1 MSKNTGRK
9 GKSSGQ
15 PDSTPAKA
23 NAKSG
28 ASAGKDSSASS
39 GKGGKAAV
47 LDEAPAPQISKAVFP
62 GWTGKTPSSLLHEH
76 CQKLDWEKPTFDAKR
91 NPRGFVSTVV
101 LGKRNKKTGQIETC
115 TFSPQDIF
123 KPTAAE
129 ARHYAATYALHRV
142 NSHKNM
148 MMVLPLGP
156 RDFWSQLDADKA
168 KAGPADQYLYL
179 PDPFISQAAKLQL
192 QQQHHQQALQEKAR
206 QRAATPIKDTSDEA
220 LVNYGPSEY
229 ASRSTLGGDSRD
241 EKNKK
246 NWDKLPMVH
255 MNQEMRAEVEDVVKK
270 QMAGELYQTY
280 IEEYGSQGE
289 PLYNTVLS
297 KALTR
302 MGFRDRHIAEALQ
315 YCNDQSAALDWLCL
329 HVPEDDLPASFL
341 QSNYNPTITT
351 ISHTSAS
358 LGREYAIKRLSAIG
372 FTSSTCGQIYDMVG
386 ADEEKAMVELFKRLA
401 FPKGQIPEDMVQD
414 IPMEPESP
422 EQLQE
427 LREDEMLALESIY
440 DDRFKREGA
449 FCAKIKLE
457 ATLHNNK
464 NAPKIELE
472 IRISETSTYPF
483 NQPPLFI
490 INEPDLP
497 SYLRL
502 SIIQKTM
509 QYAYRTMVL
518 AMGGP
523 IVYDVVEWIQDNLR
537 DILDNP
543 PSLVQLTEGLIT
555 VDASQEPESQESLAG
570 QVNQDAEESLLVKAT
585 GSKLSLSNN
594 PARKD
599 NKKGIRR
606 LNIKPNSPGSI
617 AMLKEYENLKAKNT
631 SFQALQVG
639 REKLPAWSFKNQLV
653 TAVKENPVVIVC
665 GETGCGKTTQVPQFI
680 LDSWIQE
687 NIGEYA
693 NIVCTQPRRI
703 AAIGVAERVAVE
715 RATDVGQQVGYA
727 IRGENR
733 SNKNT
738 KLMFCTTGILLRRLH
753 SDPTLQ
759 NVTHVMVDEVH
770 ERSVDSDFLLII
782 LRDLIRARKD
792 LKLILMSA
800 TINSEFFSGYFDGCP
815 VIEIPGFTHPVEELY
830 MEQIVARTHHV
841 PDFRG
846 ANVKRVKMTDAME
859 DEWEK
864 TRAEYASLGYDEE
877 TIAKVRT
884 MEAYAER
891 IDYELIV
898 ASVGD
903 ILKRKEPAGSV
914 DGAILIFLPGVM
926 EIKKCIDSLTVFSRT
941 VPQTLDIMPLHAALT
956 PKEQSSIFAPVRKG
970 VRKIVVATNVA
981 ETSITIDGVV
991 YVIDSG
997 RVKETRMENNM
1008 TKLVETW
1015 TSFASTRQ
1023 RKGRAGRTRPGIVY
1037 KLFSKKQSLKLAPQ
1051 QDPEILRIPLE
1062 QLCLSVKAMG
1072 EKNVEGFLGRALT
1085 PPSTAAIQTA
1095 LKTLEDLSAL
1105 DNATGELTPLGKHMA
1120 DIPADLRVAK
1130 MLVFG
1135 AVFRCLEPILVVA
1148 SCMSVKSPFVSPMDK
1163 REDAQNKKMQFA
1175 TAKSDLLTAW
1185 KAYDS
1190 WEKLKDSGASRSELK
1205 SFCEE
1210 NYLST
1215 NTLFEI
1221 QNLKSQY
1228 LEVLDTIGFTSKDA
1242 AGRQSRRRSERCS
1255 LAEDN
1260 VNSDNM
1266 ALVKAIILSGL
1277 YPNVI
1282 KIKMPDAK
1290 FDKMIAGAVER
1301 ETVTKEIRLFTKDDG
1316 RVFLHPSSIL
1326 FQTNQYQV
1334 PFLVYFSK
1342 LETTKIFVHD
1352 ATMVPMYGLLLFG
1365 GQVQVDHLGRG
1376 LEIGDGFIKL
1386 RAFARIGVLV
1396 NQLKKLLDAVL
1407 QAKVSNPDLNVSESP
1422 VVETMIKLVSTDGI

>member
-1 MSKNTGRK
+1 MSKNTAKK
-9 GKSSGQ
+9 GKSSG
-15 PDSTPAKA
+15 DSSPAKA
-23 NAKSG
+23 VARG
-28 ASAGKDSSASS
+28 ASPSGSKNG
-39 GKGGKAAV
+39 GKGGKAAAAT
-47 LDEAPAPQISKAVFP
+47 LDEPAVPQPSKAIFP

-76 CQKLDWEKPTFDAKR
+76 CQKLDWEKPTFDVNR
-91 NPRGFVSTVV
+91 TPRGFFCTVV
-101 LGKRNKKTGQIETC
+101 LGKRNKKTGQIETA
-115 TFSPQDIF
+115 TFTPQDTH
-123 KPTAAE
+123 KPSAVE
-129 ARHYAATYALHRV
+129 ARHYGATYALHRV

-148 MMVLPLGP
+148 MMVLPPGP

-168 KAGPADQYLYL
+168 KAGPSEQHLYL
-179 PDPFISQAAKLQL
+179 SDPFISQAAKLQL
-192 QQQHHQQALQEKAR
+192 QQQYQQLAVQEQAR
-206 QRAATPIKDTSDEA
+206 ARSATPTKDPPAETT
-220 LVNYGPSEY
+220 VHHGPSEY
-229 ASRSTLGGDSRD
+229 SSRSTIAGESNGDTQ
-241 EKNKK
+241 KK

-270 QMAGELYQTY
+270 QMAGELYQMY
-280 IEEYGSQGE
+280 IEEYGAHGT
-289 PLYNTVLS
+289 PMYNTGLS

-302 MGFRDRHIAEALQ
+302 MGFRERHVAEALQ
-315 YCNDQSAALDWLCL
+315 YCNDQASALDWLCL

-358 LGREYAIKRLSAIG
+358 LGREYAIKRLSTIG

-386 ADEEKAMVELFKRLA
+386 GDEDKAMEELFKRLA
-401 FPKGQIPEDMVQD
+401 FPKGYIPEDMIQD
-414 IPMEPESP
+414 ASMEPESL

-427 LREDEMLALESIY
+427 LRGDEMLALESIY
-440 DDRFKREGA
+440 ESRFKKEDDS
-449 FCAKIKLE
+449 CAKLMLE
-457 ATLHNNK
+457 TTLHK
-464 NAPKIELE
+464 TKDAPKIELE
-472 IRISETSTYPF
+472 IRIPTSSTYPF

-509 QYAYRTMVL
+509 QYAYQAVAL

-523 IVYDVVEWIQDNLR
+523 IIYDVVEWIQDNLK
-537 DILDNP
+537 DILNNP
-543 PSLVQLTEGLIT
+543 PSLVQLTEGLIA
-555 VDASQEPESQESLAG
+555 VDLSQEPESQESLAG
-570 QVNQDAEESLLVKAT
+570 QIVQSDGEPLLVKAT
-585 GSKLSLSNN
+585 KSNLN
-594 PARKD
+594 LGRPSAPKES
-599 NKKGIRR
+599 KKGTRR
-606 LNIKPNSPGSI
+606 LDIKPNSAAI
-617 AMLKEYENLKAKNT
+617 LKEYENLKATNV
-631 SFQALQVG
+631 SFQALQMG
-639 REKLPAWSFKNQLV
+639 RQKLPAWGYKDRLV
-653 TAVKENPVVIVC
+653 QAIKDNAVVIVC

-687 NIGEYA
+687 SIGEFA

-703 AAIGVAERVAVE
+703 AAIGVAERVAAE
-715 RATDVGQQVGYA
+715 RCTDIGQQVGYA
-727 IRGENR
+727 IRGENKSSR
-733 SNKNT
+733 NT
-738 KLMFCTTGILLRRLH
+738 KLLFCTTGILLRRLH
-753 SDPTLQ
+753 SDPDLQ

-782 LRDLIRARKD
+782 LRDLLRKRKD

-800 TINSEFFSGYFDGCP
+800 TINSELFSGYFDGCP
-815 VIEIPGFTHPVEELY
+815 VYEIPGFTHPVEELY
-830 MEQIVARTHHV
+830 MEQIVARTGHT

-846 ANVKRVKMTDAME
+846 SNVKRIKMTEAME
-859 DEWEK
+859 EEWEK
-864 TRAEYASLGYDEE
+864 TKGEYESHGLDSE
-877 TIAKVRT
+877 TIAKIKT

-898 ASVGD
+898 ASVSD

-926 EIKKCIDSLTVFSRT
+926 EIKKCIDTLTAFAKT
-941 VPQTLDIMPLHAALT
+941 VPQTLDIIPLHAALT
-956 PKEQSSIFAPVRKG
+956 PKEQSSVFAPARKG

-997 RVKETRMENNM
+997 RVKETRMENSM

-1072 EKNVEGFLGRALT
+1072 EKNVEAFLSKALT
-1085 PPSTAAIQTA
+1085 PPSVAAIQSA

-1105 DNATGELTPLGKHMA
+1105 DSSTGDLTPLGRHMA

-1130 MLVFG
+1130 MLIFG
-1135 AVFRCLEPILVVA
+1135 AVFKCLEPILVVA

-1163 REDAQNKKMQFA
+1163 REEAQAKKNQFA

-1185 KAYDS
+1185 KAYDK
-1190 WEKLKDSGASRSELK
+1190 WEELKDSGASRSELK
-1205 SFCEE
+1205 MFCED
-1210 NYLST
+1210 NYLSS

-1228 LEVLDTIGFTSKDA
+1228 LEALETIGFTSKNS
-1242 AGRQSRRRSERCS
+1242 SRSQGQRRSERRS
-1255 LAEDN
+1255 SEEDN
-1260 VNSDNM
+1260 IHSDNM
-1266 ALVKAIILSGL
+1266 ALVKSIILSGL

-1282 KIKMPDAK
+1282 KVKMPSAK

-1301 ETVTKEIRLFTKDDG
+1301 ETVTKEIRMFTKEDG

-1326 FQTNQYQV
+1326 FQSNQYQV

-1365 GQVQVDHLGRG
+1365 GKVQVDHLGRG
-1376 LEIGDGFIKL
+1376 LEIGDGFVKL

-1396 NQLKKLLDAVL
+1396 NQLKKLLDSIL
-1407 QAKVSNPDLNVSESP
+1407 QAKISNPDLNVSGNA
-1422 VVETMIKLVSTDGI
+1422 VVETMVKLVSTDGI

>member
-1 MSKNTGRK
+1 MSKNNSK
-9 GKSSGQ
+9 KSKSVAE
-15 PDSTPAKA
+15 SAPAKVGGGGG
-23 NAKSG
+23 KG
-28 ASAGKDSSASS
+28 AP
-39 GKGGKAAV
+39 GKGGKGAAQ
-47 LDEAPAPQISKAVFP
+47 EAPPTPEPARAIFP

-76 CQKLDWEKPTFDAKR
+76 CQKHDWEKPTFDVKR
-91 NPRGFVSTVV
+91 TPRGFVCTIV
-101 LGKRNKKTGQIETC
+101 LGKRNKKTGQIETASF
-115 TFSPQDIF
+115 TPKDVF
-123 KPTAAE
+123 KPTAVE
-129 ARHYAATYALHRV
+129 ARHYGATYALHRV

-148 MMVLPLGP
+148 IMVLPPGP
-156 RDFWSQLDADKA
+156 RDLWSQLDDEKS
-168 KAGPADQYLYL
+168 KAGPSEQHLYH

-192 QQQHHQQALQEKAR
+192 QQQSHQQALQEQAKAR
-206 QRAATPIKDTSDEA
+206 AASSAKKDDDDTPTHH
-220 LVNYGPSEY
+220 GPSEY
-229 ASRSTLGGDSRD
+229 ASRSALGGGIGGKDDPSQ
-241 EKNKK
+241 KK

-280 IEEYGSQGE
+280 IEEYGTQGE
-289 PLYNTVLS
+289 PMYNTILS

-302 MGFRDRHIAEALQ
+302 MGFRDRHVAEALQ
-315 YCNDQSAALDWLCL
+315 YCNDQPSALDWLCL

-372 FTSSTCGQIYDMVG
+372 FTSATCGQIYDMVG
-386 ADEEKAMVELFKRLA
+386 GDEDRAMEELFKRLA
-401 FPKGQIPEDMVQD
+401 FPKGQIPDDMVQD

-422 EQLQE
+422 EQLKE
-427 LREDEMLALESIY
+427 LRDDEMLALESIY
-440 DDRFKREGA
+440 DDRFQRDDEG
-449 FCAKIKLE
+449 CAKIKLE
-457 ATLHNNK
+457 TTLHNTK
-464 NAPKIELE
+464 NAPKIDLE
-472 IRISETSTYPF
+472 IRIPSTSTYPF

-490 INEPDLP
+490 IHEPDLP

-509 QYAYRTMVL
+509 QFAYKTMVL

-523 IVYDVVEWIQDNLR
+523 IVYDVVEWIQENLR

-555 VDASQEPESQESLAG
+555 VDFSQEEESQESLAL
-570 QVNQDAEESLLVKAT
+570 QAEDADSLLVKT
-585 GSKLSLSNN
+585 VDSKLSLNGA
-594 PARKD
+594 PGAKGG
-599 NKKGIRR
+599 KKRGIRP

-617 AMLKEYENLKAKNT
+617 AMLKDYEKLLASNV
-631 SFQALQVG
+631 SFQALQMA
-639 REKLPAWSFKNQLV
+639 RAKLPAWGFKEQLV
-653 TAVKENPVVIVC
+653 KAVKDNSVVIVC

-687 NIGEYA
+687 AIGEQA

-715 RATDVGQQVGYA
+715 RSTDIGQQVGYA
-727 IRGENR
+727 IRGENKSSR
-733 SNKNT
+733 NT
-738 KLMFCTTGILLRRLH
+738 KLLFCTTGILLRRLH

-759 NVTHVMVDEVH
+759 NITHVMVDEVH

-782 LRDLIRARKD
+782 LRELVRKRKD

-800 TINSEFFSGYFDGCP
+800 TINSEFFSAYFDGCP
-815 VIEIPGFTHPVEELY
+815 VYEIPGFTHPVEELY
-830 MEQIVARTHHV
+830 MEQIVARTGHK
-841 PDFRG
+841 PDFKG
-846 ANVKRVKMTDAME
+846 TNVKRTKMTEAME
-859 DEWEK
+859 EEWERTK
-864 TRAEYASLGYDEE
+864 AEYEKEGLDEE
-877 TIAKVRT
+877 TISKVKT
-884 MEAYAER
+884 MELYAER

-926 EIKKCIDSLTVFSRT
+926 EIKKAIDALTVFSRS

-956 PKEQSSIFAPVRKG
+956 PKEQNSIFTPVRKG

-1037 KLFSKKQSLKLAPQ
+1037 KLFSRKQSLKLAPQ

-1072 EKNVEGFLGRALT
+1072 EKNVEAFLGKALT
-1085 PPSTAAIQTA
+1085 PPSLAAIQTA
-1095 LKTLEDLSAL
+1095 LKTLEDLNAL
-1105 DNATGELTPLGKHMA
+1105 DGTSGELTPLGKHMA

-1130 MLVFG
+1130 MLIFG

-1148 SCMSVKSPFVSPMDK
+1148 SCMSVKSPFVSPMEK
-1163 REDAQNKKMQFA
+1163 RDEAQTKKEQFA

-1190 WEKLKDSGASRSELK
+1190 WEKLRDNGAGRSELK
-1205 SFCEE
+1205 SYCEE
-1210 NYLST
+1210 NFLST

-1228 LEVLDTIGFTSKDA
+1228 LEVLDSIGFTSKDDDKS
-1242 AGRQSRRRSERCS
+1242 RSRRRSERCS
-1255 LAEDN
+1255 AEADN
-1260 VNSDNM
+1260 VHSDNM

-1282 KIKMPDAK
+1282 KVKMPDAK

-1301 ETVTKEIRLFTKDDG
+1301 ETVTKEIRMFTKDDG

-1326 FQTNQYQV
+1326 FQANQYQV

-1342 LETTKIFVHD
+1342 LETSKIFVHD

-1396 NQLKKLLDAVL
+1396 NQLKKLLEALL
-1407 QAKVSNPDLNVSESP
+1407 QAKIANPDLSVSESP
-1422 VVETMIKLVSTDGI
+1422 VVETMIKLVTTDGI

>member
-1 MSKNTGRK
+1 
-9 GKSSGQ
+9 
-15 PDSTPAKA
+15 
-23 NAKSG
+23 
-28 ASAGKDSSASS
+28 
-39 GKGGKAAV
+39 
-47 LDEAPAPQISKAVFP
+47 
-62 GWTGKTPSSLLHEH
+62 
-76 CQKLDWEKPTFDAKR
+76 
-91 NPRGFVSTVV
+91 
-101 LGKRNKKTGQIETC
+101 
-115 TFSPQDIF
+115 
-123 KPTAAE
+123 
-129 ARHYAATYALHRV
+129 
-142 NSHKNM
+142 M
-148 MMVLPLGP
+148 MMVLPPGP
-156 RDFWSQLDADKA
+156 RDLWSQLDADKN
-168 KAGPADQYLYL
+168 KAGPSEQYLYL
-179 PDPFISQAAKLQL
+179 PDPFISQAAKQQL
-192 QQQHHQQALQEKAR
+192 QQQSHQQALQAQAKA
-206 QRAATPIKDTSDEA
+206 RAATPTKDLSQDTP
-220 LVNYGPSEY
+220 VHHGPSEY
-229 ASRSTLGGDSRD
+229 SSRSTLGGQIND
-241 EKNKK
+241 EKQKK

-280 IEEYGSQGE
+280 IEEYGAQGE
-289 PLYNTVLS
+289 PMYNTALS

-302 MGFRDRHIAEALQ
+302 MGFRDRHVAEAMQ
-315 YCNDQSAALDWLCL
+315 YCSDQASALDWLCL

-351 ISHTSAS
+351 INHTSAS

-372 FTSSTCGQIYDMVG
+372 FTSTTCGQIYDMVDG
-386 ADEEKAMVELFKRLA
+386 DEDKAMDELFKRLA
-401 FPKGQIPEDMVQD
+401 FPKGQIPEDMAQD
-414 IPMEPESP
+414 TPIEPESP

-427 LREDEMLALESIY
+427 FREDEMLALESIY
-440 DDRFKREGA
+440 DDRFKRESDS
-449 FCAKIKLE
+449 CAKIKLE
-457 ATLHNNK
+457 TTLHNTK

-472 IRISETSTYPF
+472 IRIPASSTYPF

-490 INEPDLP
+490 INEPELP

-523 IVYDVVEWIQDNLR
+523 IIYDVVEWIQDNLR

-543 PSLVQLTEGLIT
+543 PSLVQLTEGLIK
-555 VDASQEPESQESLAG
+555 VDLAQEEESQESLAAHT
-570 QVNQDAEESLLVKAT
+570 NQDNVESLLIRAT
-585 GSKLSLSNN
+585 DSKLSLNGT
-594 PARKD
+594 PARND
-599 NKKGIRR
+599 IKKGAKRQ
-606 LNIKPNSPGSI
+606 NIKPNSPGSI
-617 AMLKEYENLKAKNT
+617 AMLKEYERLKANDV
-631 SFQALQVG
+631 SFQALQMA
-639 REKLPAWSFKNQLV
+639 RAKLPAWSFKDELV
-653 TAVKENPVVIVC
+653 KAVKDNSVVIVC

-687 NIGEYA
+687 SIGEHA

-715 RATDVGQQVGYA
+715 RATDIGQQVGYA
-727 IRGENR
+727 IRGENKSGR
-733 SNKNT
+733 NT
-738 KLMFCTTGILLRRLH
+738 KLLFCTTGILLRRLH

-782 LRDLIRARKD
+782 LRDLVRTRKD

-830 MEQIVARTHHV
+830 MEQIVARTCHT

-846 ANVKRVKMTDAME
+846 TTTKRIKMTDAMGE
-859 DEWEK
+859 EWE
-864 TRAEYASLGYDEE
+864 RARIEYANEGLDEE
-877 TIAKVRT
+877 TIAKIKT

-891 IDYELIV
+891 IDYDLIT

-926 EIKKCIDSLTVFSRT
+926 EIKKCIDALMLFSRT
-941 VPQTLDIMPLHAALT
+941 VTQTLDIMPLHAALT
-956 PKEQSSIFAPVRKG
+956 PKEQSNVFAPAHKG
-970 VRKIVVATNVA
+970 ARKIVVATNVA

-997 RVKETRMENNM
+997 KVKETRMENNM

-1037 KLFSKKQSLKLAPQ
+1037 KLFSRKQSLKLAPQ

-1072 EKNVEGFLGRALT
+1072 EKDVEAFLSRALT
-1085 PPSTAAIQTA
+1085 PPSLSAIQTA
-1095 LKTLEDLSAL
+1095 IKTLEDLNAL
-1105 DNATGELTPLGKHMA
+1105 DGATGELTPLGKHMA

-1130 MLVFG
+1130 MLIYG

-1163 REDAQNKKMQFA
+1163 RDEAQTKKMQFA

-1185 KAYDS
+1185 KAYDT
-1190 WEKLKDSGASRSELK
+1190 WEKLKGNGASRSELK

-1210 NYLST
+1210 NFLST

-1228 LEVLDTIGFTSKDA
+1228 LEVLDTIGFTSRDA
-1242 AGRQSRRRSERCS
+1242 SRSQNRRRSERGS
-1255 LAEDN
+1255 SPQDN
-1260 VNSDNM
+1260 VHSDNM

-1326 FQTNQYQV
+1326 FQSNSYQV

-1342 LETTKIFVHD
+1342 LETSKIFVHD

-1407 QAKVSNPDLNVSESP
+1407 QAKISNPDLNVSESP
-1422 VVETMIKLVSTDGI
+1422 VVETMVKLVTTDGI

>member
-1 MSKNTGRK
+1 MSKNTTKK
-9 GKSSGQ
+9 GKN
-15 PDSTPAKA
+15 STPSDSSPAKPAAKA
-23 NAKSG
+23 ANASG
-28 ASAGKDSSASS
+28 AKA
-39 GKGGKAAV
+39 GKGGKAALV
-47 LDEAPAPQISKAVFP
+47 DEPEVPQISKAVFP

-91 NPRGFVSTVV
+91 RPQGFVCTVV
-101 LGKRNKKTGQIETC
+101 LGKRNRKTGQIETV
-115 TFSPQDIF
+115 TFEPQDVY
-123 KPTAAE
+123 KPTAVE
-129 ARHYAATYALHRV
+129 ARHFGATYALHRV
-142 NSHKNM
+142 SSHRNLM
-148 MMVLPLGP
+148 MMLPPGP
-156 RDFWSQLDADKA
+156 RDLWSQLDAEKE
-168 KAGPADQYLYL
+168 KAGPSDQILYL
-179 PDPFISQAAKLQL
+179 QDPFISQAAKLQL
-192 QQQHHQQALQEKAR
+192 QQQYHQQALQEQAKS
-206 QRAATPIKDTSDEA
+206 RAATPNKDMSNETTTSH
-220 LVNYGPSEY
+220 GPSEY
-229 ASRSTLGGDSRD
+229 ASRSTLGGQDKD
-241 EKNKK
+241 GKQKK

-280 IEEYGSQGE
+280 IEEYGTQGE
-289 PLYNTVLS
+289 PMYNTNLS

-302 MGFRDRHIAEALQ
+302 MGFRDRHVAEALQ
-315 YCNDQSAALDWLCL
+315 YCNDQASALDWLCL

-351 ISHTSAS
+351 ISHTSTS

-372 FTSSTCGQIYDMVG
+372 FTSSTCGQIYDLVG
-386 ADEEKAMVELFKRLA
+386 GDEDKAMDELFRRLS

-440 DDRFKREGA
+440 DDRFKREGV
-449 FCAKIKLE
+449 CAKIKLE
-457 ATLHNNK
+457 TTLHNTK

-472 IRISETSTYPF
+472 IRIPTSSTYPF

-509 QYAYRTMVL
+509 QYAYRAMVL

-523 IVYDVVEWIQDNLR
+523 IVYDVVEWIQENLR
-537 DILDNP
+537 SILDNP
-543 PSLVQLTEGLIT
+543 PSLVQLTEGLIAVELT
-555 VDASQEPESQESLAG
+555 QDKESQESLAHQEG
-570 QVNQDAEESLLVKAT
+570 QDDSEPLLVKAMN
-585 GSKLSLSNN
+585 SKLSLNN
-594 PARKD
+594 TLARKD
-599 NKKGIRR
+599 NKKPARR
-606 LNIKPNSPGSI
+606 LNIKSNSQGSI
-617 AMLKEYENLKAKNT
+617 ALLKEYENLLANNV
-631 SFQALQVG
+631 SFQALQMA
-639 REKLPAWSFKNQLV
+639 RAKLPAWSFKDQLV
-653 TAVKENPVVIVC
+653 KAVKENPVVIVC

-687 NIGEYA
+687 SIGEHA

-715 RATDVGQQVGYA
+715 RATDIGQQVGYA

-733 SNKNT
+733 SSRNT
-738 KLMFCTTGILLRRLH
+738 KLLFCTTGILLRRLH

-759 NVTHVMVDEVH
+759 NITHVMVDEVH

-782 LRDLIRARKD
+782 LRDLVRTRKD

-800 TINSEFFSGYFDGCP
+800 TINSEFFSGYFDNCP
-815 VIEIPGFTHPVEELY
+815 VIEIPGFTHPVEELF
-830 MEQIVARTHHV
+830 MEQIVARTSHT

-846 ANVKRVKMTDAME
+846 SNIKRAKMTEAME
-859 DEWEK
+859 EEWEK
-864 TRAEYASLGYDEE
+864 TKAQYESEGLSED
-877 TIAKVRT
+877 TISKIKT

-926 EIKKCIDSLTVFSRT
+926 EIKKCIDALTAFSKT
-941 VPQTLDIMPLHAALT
+941 VSQTLDIIPLHAALT
-956 PKEQSSIFAPVRKG
+956 PKEQNSVFAPVRKG

-997 RVKETRMENNM
+997 RVKETKMENNM

-1072 EKNVEGFLGRALT
+1072 EKNVEAFLSRALT
-1085 PPSTAAIQTA
+1085 PPSLTAIQSA
-1095 LKTLEDLSAL
+1095 INTLIDLNAL
-1105 DNATGELTPLGKHMA
+1105 DGTTGELTPLGKHMA

-1130 MLVFG
+1130 MLIFG

-1148 SCMSVKSPFVSPMDK
+1148 SCMSVKTPFLSPMDK
-1163 REDAQNKKMQFA
+1163 KDEAQNKKRQFS

-1185 KAYDS
+1185 KAYDT
-1190 WEKLKDSGASRSELK
+1190 WEKLKDSGATRSELK

-1228 LEVLDTIGFTSKDA
+1228 LEALETIGFAFKDTS
-1242 AGRQSRRRSERCS
+1242 GSQSRRRSEKCS
-1255 LAEDN
+1255 CEQDN
-1260 VNSDNM
+1260 INSDNM
-1266 ALVKAIILSGL
+1266 ALIKAIILSGL

-1282 KIKMPDAK
+1282 KVKMPDAK

-1301 ETVTKEIRLFTKDDG
+1301 ETVTKEIRMFTKDDG
-1316 RVFLHPSSIL
+1316 RVFLHPTSIL

-1342 LETTKIFVHD
+1342 LETSKIFVHD

-1365 GQVQVDHLGRG
+1365 GQVHVDHLGRG
-1376 LEIGDGFIKL
+1376 LEIGDGFVKL

-1407 QAKVSNPDLNVSESP
+1407 QAKISNPDLNVSESP

>member
-1 MSKNTGRK
+1 MSKNSSKK
-9 GKSSGQ
+9 GKA
-15 PDSTPAKA
+15 PDPIPKAPAK
-23 NAKSG
+23 
-28 ASAGKDSSASS
+28 
-39 GKGGKAAV
+39 GKGGKGAIIGDAP
-47 LDEAPAPQISKAVFP
+47 PAPEPSRSVFP

-76 CQKLDWEKPTFDAKR
+76 CQKNGWEKPTFDVRKTA
-91 NPRGFVSTVV
+91 RGYLCTIV
-101 LGKRNKKTGQIETC
+101 LGKRNKKTSQIETV
-115 TFSPQDIF
+115 TFTPTDISR
-123 KPTAAE
+123 PTAVE
-129 ARHYAATYALHRV
+129 ARHYGATFALHRV
-142 NSHKNM
+142 SSHRNL
-148 MMVLPLGP
+148 MMVLPPGP
-156 RDFWSQLDADKA
+156 RDLWSQLDAEKA
-168 KAGPADQYLYL
+168 KAGPSAQHLYL
-179 PDPFISQAAKLQL
+179 ADPFISQATKLQL
-192 QQQHHQQALQEKAR
+192 QQQQQQQLLQEQ
-206 QRAATPIKDTSDEA
+206 QRARSATPTKDDSQEST
-220 LVNYGPSEY
+220 VHHGPSAY
-229 ASRSTLGGDSRD
+229 ASRSALTSKEND
-241 EKNKK
+241 EEQKK
-246 NWDKLPMVH
+246 KWDKLPMVH

-280 IEEYGSQGE
+280 IEEYGAHGE
-289 PLYNTVLS
+289 PKYNTTLS
-297 KALTR
+297 KALIR
-302 MGFRDRHIAEALQ
+302 MGFRDRHVAEALQ
-315 YCNDQSAALDWLCL
+315 YCNDQASALDWLCL
-329 HVPEDDLPASFL
+329 HVPEDDLPDSFL
-341 QSNYNPTITT
+341 QTNYNPTITT
-351 ISHTSAS
+351 SSHNSAT

-372 FTSSTCGQIYDMVG
+372 FTPATCGQVYDLVG
-386 ADEEKAMVELFKRLA
+386 GDEDRALEELFRRLS
-401 FPKGQIPEDMVQD
+401 FPKGQVPEDMVQD
-414 IPMEPESP
+414 IPMEAESP

-440 DDRFKREGA
+440 DDRFKRA
-449 FCAKIKLE
+449 ADNIAKIKLE
-457 ATLHNNK
+457 TSLHNTK

-472 IRISETSTYPF
+472 IRIPTSSTYPF
-483 NQPPLFI
+483 NQPPLFL

-509 QYAYRTMVL
+509 QFAYRSMVM

-523 IVYDVVEWIQDNLR
+523 IMYDVVEWIQENLR

-555 VDASQEPESQESLAG
+555 VDLSQEEESQESIADLVNPEHALLA
-570 QVNQDAEESLLVKAT
+570 ASLD
-585 GSKLSLSNN
+585 SKLSIQ
-594 PARKD
+594 D
-599 NKKGIRR
+599 NKSTPKVNQKRGIKK
-606 LNIKPNSPGSI
+606 LNIKPNSPGSV
-617 AMLKEYENLKAKNT
+617 AMLKEYEALLAKDV
-631 SFQALQVG
+631 SFQALQMS
-639 REKLPAWSFKNQLV
+639 RAKLPAWGFKDTLV
-653 TAVKENPVVIVC
+653 KAVKENPVVIVC

-687 NIGEYA
+687 SIGEYA

-715 RATDVGQQVGYA
+715 RGTAIGQQVGYA
-727 IRGENR
+727 IRGENKSSR
-733 SNKNT
+733 NT
-738 KLMFCTTGILLRRLH
+738 KLLFCTTGILLRRLH

-759 NVTHVMVDEVH
+759 GVTHVMVDEVH

-782 LRDLIRARKD
+782 IRDLIRKRKD

-800 TINSEFFSGYFDGCP
+800 TINSEFFSAYFDGCP
-815 VIEIPGFTHPVEELY
+815 VFEIPGFTHPVEELY
-830 MEQIVARTHHV
+830 MEQIVARTKHT

-846 ANVKRVKMTDAME
+846 TNVRRTKMTEAME
-859 DEWEK
+859 EEWERTK
-864 TRAEYASLGYDEE
+864 AEYASEGLDEE
-877 TIAKVRT
+877 TIAKVKT
-884 MEAYAER
+884 MELYAER
-891 IDYELIV
+891 IDYDLIV
-898 ASVGD
+898 ASVRD
-903 ILKRKEPAGSV
+903 ILQCKEPPGSV

-926 EIKKCIDSLTVFSRT
+926 EIKKCIEALSQLART

-956 PKEQSSIFAPVRKG
+956 PKEQNSVFAPVRKG

-1037 KLFSKKQSLKLAPQ
+1037 KLFSRKQSAKLAPQ

-1072 EKNVEGFLGRALT
+1072 EKNVQGFLSRALT
-1085 PPSTAAIQTA
+1085 PPSLEAIQTA
-1095 LKTLEDLSAL
+1095 LKTLEELNAL
-1105 DNATGELTPLGKHMA
+1105 DGSTGELTPLGKHMA

-1130 MLVFG
+1130 MLIFG

-1148 SCMSVKSPFVSPMDK
+1148 SCMSVKSPFLSPMDK
-1163 REDAQNKKMQFA
+1163 REEAQAKKMQFS
-1175 TAKSDLLTAW
+1175 TSKSDLLTAW
-1185 KAYDS
+1185 KAYDT
-1190 WEKLKDSGASRSELK
+1190 WEKLKDSGHSRSELK
-1205 SFCEE
+1205 AFCEE
-1210 NYLST
+1210 NFLST

-1228 LEVLDTIGFTSKDA
+1228 LEVLDSIGFTTRDEQSS
-1242 AGRQSRRRSERCS
+1242 SRRRSERCS
-1255 LAEDN
+1255 SAIDN
-1260 VNSDNM
+1260 TNSDNLT
-1266 ALVKAIILSGL
+1266 LVKAIILSGL

-1282 KIKMPDAK
+1282 KVKMPSAK

-1301 ETVTKEIRLFTKDDG
+1301 ETVVKEIRMFTKDDG
-1316 RVFLHPSSIL
+1316 RVFLHPSSTL
-1326 FQTNQYQV
+1326 FHSNQFPV

-1365 GQVQVDHLGRG
+1365 GKVQVDHLGRG

-1407 QAKVSNPDLNVSESP
+1407 QAKISNPDLNVSESP
-1422 VVETMIKLVSTDGI
+1422 VVEMMMKLVSTDGI

>member
-1 MSKNTGRK
+1 
-9 GKSSGQ
+9 
-15 PDSTPAKA
+15 
-23 NAKSG
+23 
-28 ASAGKDSSASS
+28 
-39 GKGGKAAV
+39 
-47 LDEAPAPQISKAVFP
+47 
-62 GWTGKTPSSLLHEH
+62 
-76 CQKLDWEKPTFDAKR
+76 
-91 NPRGFVSTVV
+91 
-101 LGKRNKKTGQIETC
+101 
-115 TFSPQDIF
+115 
-123 KPTAAE
+123 
-129 ARHYAATYALHRV
+129 
-142 NSHKNM
+142 
-148 MMVLPLGP
+148 
-156 RDFWSQLDADKA
+156 
-168 KAGPADQYLYL
+168 
-179 PDPFISQAAKLQL
+179 
-192 QQQHHQQALQEKAR
+192 
-206 QRAATPIKDTSDEA
+206 
-220 LVNYGPSEY
+220 
-229 ASRSTLGGDSRD
+229 
-241 EKNKK
+241 
-246 NWDKLPMVH
+246 MVH

-280 IEEYGSQGE
+280 IEEYGAHGE
-289 PLYNTVLS
+289 PMYNTVLS

-302 MGFRDRHIAEALQ
+302 MGFRDRHVAEALQ
-315 YCNDQSAALDWLCL
+315 YCNDQASALDWLCL
-329 HVPEDDLPASFL
+329 HVPEDDLPANFL
-341 QSNYNPTITT
+341 HFNYNPTITT
-351 ISHTSAS
+351 INHTSAT
-358 LGREYAIKRLSAIG
+358 LRREYAIKRLSAIG
-372 FTSSTCGQIYDMVG
+372 FTSATCGQVYDLVG
-386 ADEEKAMVELFKRLA
+386 SDEDRAMEELFKRLA

-414 IPMEPESP
+414 IEMDPVSP

-427 LREDEMLALESIY
+427 LREDEMMALESIY
-440 DDRFKREGA
+440 DDRFSRDDTNV
-449 FCAKIKLE
+449 AKIKLE
-457 ATLHNNK
+457 TTLHNTK

-472 IRISETSTYPF
+472 VRIPSTSTYPF

-509 QYAYRTMVL
+509 QFAYRSMVM

-523 IVYDVVEWIQDNLR
+523 IVYDVVEWIQENVR

-555 VDASQEPESQESLAG
+555 VDMSQEEEKQDSLSSLVDPEEALLAKSL
-570 QVNQDAEESLLVKAT
+570 S
-585 GSKLSLSNN
+585 SKLSINN
-594 PARKD
+594 GQSQAKNNNRRGI
-599 NKKGIRR
+599 KK
-606 LNIKPNSPGSI
+606 LNIKHNSPGSMTI
-617 AMLKEYENLKAKNT
+617 LKEYEELKANDAA
-631 SFQALQVG
+631 FQALQMG
-639 REKLPAWSFKNQLV
+639 RAKLPAWGFKDTLV
-653 TAVKENPVVIVC
+653 RAVKENSVVIVC

-687 NIGEYA
+687 CVGEYA

-715 RATDVGQQVGYA
+715 RGASIGQQVGYA
-727 IRGENR
+727 IRGENKSSR
-733 SNKNT
+733 NT
-738 KLMFCTTGILLRRLH
+738 KLLFCTTGILLRRLH

-759 NVTHVMVDEVH
+759 GVTHIMVDEVH

-782 LRDLIRARKD
+782 IRDLIRKRKD

-800 TINSEFFSGYFDGCP
+800 TINSEFFSAYFDGCP
-815 VIEIPGFTHPVEELY
+815 VFEIPGFTHPVEELF
-830 MEQIVARTHHV
+830 MEQIVARTGHS
-841 PDFRG
+841 PDFKG
-846 ANVKRVKMTDAME
+846 SNVRRTKMTDAME
-859 DEWEK
+859 EEWERTK
-864 TRAEYASLGYDEE
+864 AEYASEGLNDE
-877 TIAKVRT
+877 TIAKIKT
-884 MEAYAER
+884 MELYAER

-898 ASVGD
+898 ASVQD
-903 ILKRKEPAGSV
+903 ILRRKEPAGSV

-926 EIKKCIDSLTVFSRT
+926 EIKKCIDALTLFSRS

-956 PKEQSSIFAPVRKG
+956 PKEQNSIFSPVRKG

-1037 KLFSKKQSLKLAPQ
+1037 KLFSRKQSAKLAPQ

-1072 EKNVEGFLGRALT
+1072 EKNVESFLSRALT
-1085 PPSTAAIQTA
+1085 PPPLLAIQTA
-1095 LKTLEDLSAL
+1095 LKTLEELNAL
-1105 DNATGELTPLGKHMA
+1105 DGASGELTPLGRHMA

-1130 MLVFG
+1130 MLIFG

-1148 SCMSVKSPFVSPMDK
+1148 SCMSVKSPFISPMDK
-1163 REDAQNKKMQFA
+1163 RDEAQAKKLQFA

-1185 KAYDS
+1185 KAYDI
-1190 WEKLKDSGASRSELK
+1190 WEKLKDSGSSRSELK

-1210 NYLST
+1210 NFLST

-1228 LEVLDTIGFTSKDA
+1228 LEVLDSIGFTNKNENS
-1242 AGRQSRRRSERCS
+1242 RSRRRSEKCS
-1255 LAEDN
+1255 SELDN
-1260 VNSDNM
+1260 INSDNM
-1266 ALVKAIILSGL
+1266 TLVKAIILSGL

-1282 KIKMPDAK
+1282 KVKMPDAK

-1301 ETVTKEIRLFTKDDG
+1301 ETVVKEIRMFTKDDG
-1316 RVFLHPSSIL
+1316 RVFLHPSSTL
-1326 FQTNQYQV
+1326 FHSNQFTV

-1365 GQVQVDHLGRG
+1365 GKVQVDHLGRG

-1396 NQLKKLLDAVL
+1396 NQLKKLLDSVL
-1407 QAKVSNPDLNVSESP
+1407 QAKISNPELNVSESP
-1422 VVETMIKLVSTDGI
+1422 VVEMMMKLVSTDGI